1 MTSPSEDNVDID
13 TVLRQEELKR
23 SLAAQHKLE
32 VSIRRNSRRKRPT
45 LPLVV
50 ENREIQQTVRNFY
63 RKLRKVNQHCIIFL
77 IYLKSRRGSLPTV
90 RVGLIKFIIKGNFNI
105 KRRGEWE

>member
-1 MTSPSEDNVDID
+1 MDID

-32 VSIRRNSRRKRPT
+32 VSSRRNSRRRRRPT

-77 IYLKSRRGSLPTV
+77 I
-90 RVGLIKFIIKGNFNI
+90 
-105 KRRGEWE
+105 

>member
-1 MTSPSEDNVDID
+1 MTSPSEDIVDID

-32 VSIRRNSRRKRPT
+32 VSSRRNSRRKRPT

-63 RKLRKVNQHCIIFL
+63 RKLRKVIQHCIIFL
-77 IYLKSRRGSLPTV
+77 I
-90 RVGLIKFIIKGNFNI
+90 
-105 KRRGEWE
+105 